1 MDKTPDRCPD
11 HKKIIDDLSR
21 KIEEQEKIIEELRKE
36 KESLRRDLEKLKKDF
51 DEYRVRHPENVGI
64 KNGKPYYYMPETAAA
79 DHNTAEQQSEP
90 KLEKKRSGA
99 RIGHRGYH
107 RSTPDHVDE
116 ERTVSITQ
124 CPYCWSDLSDSATT
138 RTRTIEGIP
147 EIKPTVIRYTIE
159 RRYCSRCKKMVEP
172 DFREALPKAT
182 LSLRTML
189 VIAYMKT
196 VERLPAARTSEMLG
210 DIFNLRVTKGEVM
223 HIIHQLSIHL
233 GSAYRNLVGRIRKAK
248 SRYIDETSWRV
259 DGKNRYM
266 WAFVTE
272 GESLYVTGSRS
283 HEVPEK
289 VLGKKHDGVDMHDGF
304 SGYVKL
310 AKITKNGQ
318 GWCWAHIIRDAK
330 ELIQYNESGG
340 RYILGVLKHVF
351 DMAKKL
357 LEKPPEEISGEMLE
371 ALYDEFRQIDVPY
384 ESKKCSGFVRNQ
396 LKRKRDDIFRF
407 VIDRS
412 VEPTNNR
419 VERAIRPIVI
429 CRKIS
434 GGSRSVRGARDFT
447 RVYSVLETCRK
458 RGKLPFR
465 AKPG

>member
-1 MDKTPDRCPD
+1 M
-11 HKKIIDDLSR
+11 
-21 KIEEQEKIIEELRKE
+21 
-36 KESLRRDLEKLKKDF
+36 
-51 DEYRVRHPENVGI
+51 
-64 KNGKPYYYMPETAAA
+64 
-79 DHNTAEQQSEP
+79 
-90 KLEKKRSGA
+90 
-99 RIGHRGYH
+99 
-107 RSTPDHVDE
+107 PDHVDG

-159 RRYCSRCKKMVEP
+159 RRYCSRCKKLLEP
-172 DFREALPKAT
+172 EFKEALPKAT

-196 VERLPAARTSEMLG
+196 VERLPAARTSDMMK
-210 DIFNLRVTKGEVM
+210 DIFNLHVTKGEVM

-266 WAFVTE
+266 WVFVTE
-272 GESLYVTGSRS
+272 GESLYITGTRS

-289 VLGKKHDGVDMHDGF
+289 VLGKHEGVDMHDGF

-310 AKITKNGQ
+310 AKITKNRQ
-318 GWCWAHIIRDAK
+318 GWCWAHIMKDAK
-330 ELIQYNESGG
+330 ELIEYNESEG
-340 RYILGVLKHVF
+340 RYILNILKSVF
-351 DMAKKL
+351 DRAKKL
-357 LEKPPEEISGEMLE
+357 LEKLPEEISEEMLE

-396 LKRKRDDIFRF
+396 LKRKRDDLFRF

-419 VERAIRPIVI
+419 AERAIRPIVTY
-429 CRKIS
+429 RKVS
-434 GGSRSVRGARDFT
+434 GGSRSEMGARDFT
-447 RVYSVLETCRK
+447 RVYSVLESCRNK
-458 RGKLPFR
+458 GKLPFR
-465 AKPG
+465 AKPGEGCLWKCLPELRSNHLFASGAVTPLNGVSYHSWLYFRYAFGLHQFKMAQYSVGLYICTNI